1 MAKRILRPAL
11 SAARRLILRAS
22 PRLDLPLS
30 SCSSPPSCFY
40 SSLVLAQP
48 RRGESGIG
56 SSMLGKG
63 FVGGGGIQQRAT
75 LTSLSSVTR
84 RVQAPPPPPAP
95 ARQHQLRS
103 DAGPPLGFRRTLS
116 LCLLLSM
123 RMFSSATATAS
134 ASASPFASSLPSLAS
149 TCLPLHQASPLE
161 SYSSNRSY
169 SSSTSTSS
177 SSSFSHS
184 DVVVDS
190 NDSSTFPTTADKMG
204 SLPGAIPPF
213 KVFVIGGLSYAGV
226 STTLNLLDLSSG
238 KSPRLAHIPYEHH
251 PDFKNVPVEI
261 TLVDE
266 RDGFFHLIGSPLAFA
281 DSKYAAKSWV
291 KFEDI
296 ASLQRPNVRFV
307 QGSVSKVDPATKTA
321 TVLDHATKQPQDFSY
336 DFLVAASGLR
346 RVFPVVPQ
354 SLTRKQYLLEAE
366 EQIDAVRNAPDGVV
380 VVGGGAVG
388 IEMAA
393 ELKLVE
399 PDSKV
404 TLVHSRDKL
413 LSSEGLS
420 DECKDK
426 ALELTRE
433 AGVNVLLNHR
443 VKETRKLDP
452 LPNGRARHEIE
463 FTNGDRL
470 VASEVVMAISRSV
483 PSTDYLP
490 AAAKDE
496 EGYVKIH
503 PNMVLKGDGNVPNAE
518 DHIIVGD
525 ICLWPGIKR
534 CGTAMHMGHY
544 AAINAHQLMLA
555 KLTSGAH
562 KPTFSEL
569 GPVEPMIGLAIG
581 KKAVASGPVVGT
593 TWGEDVMHA
602 YFRDDLGFTIC
613 WNHLGLGR
621 APDS

>member
-1 MAKRILRPAL
+1 
-11 SAARRLILRAS
+11 
-22 PRLDLPLS
+22 
-30 SCSSPPSCFY
+30 
-40 SSLVLAQP
+40 
-48 RRGESGIG
+48 
-56 SSMLGKG
+56 
-63 FVGGGGIQQRAT
+63 
-75 LTSLSSVTR
+75 
-84 RVQAPPPPPAP
+84 
-95 ARQHQLRS
+95 
-103 DAGPPLGFRRTLS
+103 
-116 LCLLLSM
+116 
-123 RMFSSATATAS
+123 
-134 ASASPFASSLPSLAS
+134 
-149 TCLPLHQASPLE
+149 
-161 SYSSNRSY
+161 
-169 SSSTSTSS
+169 
-177 SSSFSHS
+177 
-184 DVVVDS
+184 
-190 NDSSTFPTTADKMG
+190 MG

-238 KSPRLAHIPYEHH
+238 KSPRLAHVPYEHH

-281 DSKYAAKSWV
+281 DSEYAAKSWV
-291 KFEDI
+291 KFEDM

-366 EQIDAVRNAPDGVV
+366 EQIQAVRNAPDGVV

-426 ALELTRE
+426 ALELTKE

-443 VKETRKLDP
+443 VKETRKLEP
-452 LPNGRARHEIE
+452 LANGRARHEIE
-463 FTNGDRL
+463 FTNGDKL

-483 PSTDYLP
+483 PSTDYFP

-503 PNMVLKGDGNVPNAE
+503 ANMVLKGDVPNAE
-518 DHIIVGD
+518 DHIAVGD

-555 KLTSGAH
+555 KLTSQAH

-613 WNHLGLGR
+613 WNHLGLGK
-621 APDS
+621 APPTLDS